1 MSDVLKAIELL
12 LDLLN
17 VSTRALEQ
25 AMKVSRLIATA
36 QAEGRELTAEEWDQI
51 IADDKAARDRLSDLA
66 GDD

>member
-1 MSDVLKAIELL
+1 MNDTLKAIEF
-12 LDLLN
+12 LLN
-17 VSTRALEQ
+17 LLNASTRALEQ
-25 AMKVSRLIATA
+25 AMKVSRVIAAA